1 MTPGG
6 YSLVIRTRA
15 HSTLET
21 ARFTVFRAKF
31 FALSRVGILD
41 TARLCQS
48 SSRVPQ
54 PHRARG
60 GAAPAGH
67 DHRWPRVQKANALYR
82 SISLAAAP
90 RSCMRL
96 RLWQFK
102 P

>member
-1 MTPGG
+1 M
-6 YSLVIRTRA
+6 
-15 HSTLET
+15 
-21 ARFTVFRAKF
+21 FRAKF

-41 TARLCQS
+41 GGVFVRELLDAS
-48 SSRVPQ
+48 PQ
-54 PHRARG
+54 PHSARG